1 MLQTL
6 NSGTS
11 QQGSFL
17 HAVLPQLEQGV
28 THILAVV
35 GNKVVLHKLLAT
47 GEMLSE
53 ELNIPVMRVILQA
66 ADSLL
71 PQ

>member
-1 MLQTL
+1 MLNTL

-11 QQGSFL
+11 PAGQFL
-17 HAVLPQLEQGV
+17 HAVLPQLEAGA

-35 GNKVVLHKLLAT
+35 GNKVFLHKLLAT

-66 ADSLL
+66 TDSLI

>member
-1 MLQTL
+1 M
-6 NSGTS
+6 
-11 QQGSFL
+11 
-17 HAVLPQLEQGV
+17 